1 MTLDPRLAAVL
12 GDLFGLPADALH
24 PDAELE
30 GELQLDSLSVVELQ
44 VALEDAYGVEL
55 AGQDELL
62 LRTLGDLQRL
72 LGAAVALQRQQE
84 QEDEAS

>member
-12 GDLFGLPADALH
+12 GDLFGLPAEALH
-24 PDAELE
+24 PAAELE

-44 VALEDAYGVEL
+44 VALEDSYGVDL
-55 AGQDELL
+55 AGGDEVP

-72 LGAAVALQRQQE
+72 LDTAVASRQE
-84 QEDEAS
+84 GEAS